1 MAKISYRLIL
11 GLFLLFSIPLFGN
24 EEFEHSCAE
33 CHSSKIPHLEK
44 FYFRY
49 LQRYGSTKRSY
60 NAMRNYLL
68 NPTIQNAMLL
78 PQVIKNFGLHPP
90 LSPALIDKMLP
101 IYFEKYDVKKR
112 LKFKTP

>member
-11 GLFLLFSIPLFGN
+11 GLFLLFSISVFAD
-24 EEFEHSCAE
+24 EEFEYSCE
-33 CHSSKIPHLEK
+33 KCHSSKIPHLEN

-60 NAMRNYLL
+60 TAMRAYLL
-68 NPTIQNAMLL
+68 KPTVETSMLL

-90 LSPALIDKMLP
+90 LSATLIDKMLP
-101 IYFEKYDVKKR
+101 IYFEKYDAKKR
-112 LKFKTP
+112 LKFKAP